1 MKTYF
6 QGMISGAVFAVS
18 ILILM
23 GQTTLDKQIKSQLK
37 ELESLQNEID
47 LLGKSMSE
55 SFDEDQQSN
64 SKLNN
69 SFLFSDDKRL
79 NRLNL
84 KLDKIYELYDNKIN
98 KILASTT
105 DNNGILQD
113 IYTDGIPCNN

>member
-1 MKTYF
+1 MKTYL
-6 QGMISGAVFAVS
+6 QGMITGAAFAVS

>member
-1 MKTYF
+1 MKTYL
-6 QGMISGAVFAVS
+6 QGMITGAAFAVS

-55 SFDEDQQSN
+55 YFDEDQQSN

>member
-6 QGMISGAVFAVS
+6 QGMITGAVFAVS
-18 ILILM
+18 ILIFM
-23 GQTTLDKQIKSQLK
+23 GQTKLDKQIKSQLK

-69 SFLFSDDKRL
+69 SFLFSDDKHF

>member
-6 QGMISGAVFAVS
+6 QGMITGAVFAVS

-69 SFLFSDDKRL
+69 SFLFSDDKRF

>member
-1 MKTYF
+1 MKSYF
-6 QGMISGAVFAVS
+6 QGIITGAVFAVS

-55 SFDEDQQSN
+55 SFNEDQQSN
-64 SKLNN
+64 SELNN
-69 SFLFSDDKRL
+69 SFLISDDKRFE
-79 NRLNL
+79 RLDL
-84 KLDKIYELYDNKIN
+84 KLNKFYELLDNNIDKIFTY
-98 KILASTT
+98 TT

-113 IYTDGIPCNN
+113 IYTDGVPCNN